1 VDARAEGADRLM
13 RLFMRLH
20 DLTIATRLALGFGAV
35 SVLVAL
41 LGAIAVLGLGTLQR
55 HLAGVVGIEYPKIAR
70 VVDLERDVLEMGRSM
85 RNQLLWLDI
94 RDIRKETARLAE
106 SRTRL
111 LATLKD
117 VETAASEGIEQERV
131 AAVKAA
137 AARYMTLQRRFE
149 DLTTAGST
157 DEGRDV
163 LRDDLMPVEA
173 DLQASV
179 KALVAHEAGEMDT
192 AAASAATAALRL
204 KAGIAAGAAAGLLF
218 AVAVSVWI
226 VRATT
231 GPMRRAVEV
240 ARAVATGELNAAVD
254 VQGRNETAQ
263 LLQSLHAMQRS
274 LASVV
279 RGVRDG
285 AERLAAASEDI
296 ASGNG
301 DLSARTEQQAG
312 TLEETAA
319 SMEQL
324 GATVRQ
330 NADNARRA
338 NDVAR
343 SVNETALRGGDAVS
357 QVVGTMRSILES
369 SRQIAEIIGV
379 IDAISSQT
387 HILALNAAV
396 EAARA
401 GEQGRGFAV
410 VANEVRHLAH
420 RSAEAAREVKALI
433 ARSAERVAEGDA
445 MVERA
450 GATMAEVVAE
460 VRRLS
465 DFVAEISRASDEQS
479 LGVAQVGEA
488 VTEMDRMTQANAALV
503 MQSAAATENLRQQA
517 HQLTRAVAVFRL
529 EPAVD

>member
-1 VDARAEGADRLM
+1 MRARLG
-13 RLFMRLH
+13 FN
-20 DLTIATRLALGFGAV
+20 DLGIAARLALGFGVV

-41 LGAIAVLGLGTLQR
+41 IGAAAWLGLGALQR
-55 HLAGVVGIEYPKIAR
+55 HLGQVVAVEYPKIAR
-70 VVDLERDVLEMGRSM
+70 VTDLERDVLEMGRAM
-85 RNQLLWLDI
+85 RNQLLWVDI
-94 RDIRKETARLAE
+94 RDIRKEAG
-106 SRTRL
+106 L
-111 LATLKD
+111 LAASRKRLMDTLAQ
-117 VETAASEGIEQERV
+117 VEAGVAGPAEQERV
-131 AAVKAA
+131 AMVKAA
-137 AARYMTLQRRFE
+137 AARYMLLQRRFE
-149 DLTTAGST
+149 DLTNAGST
-157 DEGRDV
+157 DDGRDV
-163 LRDDLMPVEA
+163 LRDQLMPVEA
-173 DLQASV
+173 ALQAAV
-179 KALVAHEAGEMDT
+179 QALVRHAANEMDG
-192 AAASAATAALRL
+192 AAASAATAALQL
-204 KAGIAAGAAAGLLF
+204 KKGIAAGALAGLLF
-218 AVAVSVWI
+218 AVAISVWI

-240 ARAVATGELNAAVD
+240 ARAVATGDLHTSAEVD
-254 VQGRNETAQ
+254 GRSETAQ

-274 LASVV
+274 LAEVV

-285 AERLAAASEDI
+285 AERLSAASEEI
-296 ASGNG
+296 AQGNS
-301 DLSARTEQQAG
+301 DLSVRTEQQAG

-338 NDVAR
+338 NEVAR
-343 SVNETALRGGDAVS
+343 GVNEVALRGGDAVG

-379 IDAISSQT
+379 IDAISAQT

-410 VANEVRHLAH
+410 VANEVRHLAQ
-420 RSAEAAREVKALI
+420 RSADAAREVKELI
-433 ARSAERVAEGDA
+433 ARSTERVTAGDA
-445 MVERA
+445 MAERA

-479 LGVAQVGEA
+479 SGVAQVGEA
-488 VTEMDRMTQANAALV
+488 VTQMDRMTQQNAALV
-503 MQSAAATENLRQQA
+503 QQSATATEHLRQQA
-517 HQLTRAVAVFRL
+517 LELTRAVAVFSL
-529 EPAVD
+529 EPASR